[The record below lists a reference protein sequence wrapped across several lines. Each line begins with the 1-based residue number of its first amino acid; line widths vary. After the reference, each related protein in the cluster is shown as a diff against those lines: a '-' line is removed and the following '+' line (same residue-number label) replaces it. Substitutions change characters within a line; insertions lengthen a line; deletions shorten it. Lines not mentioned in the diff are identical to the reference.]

1 MINRIVK
8 MTFDP
13 ALINDFLEVF
23 HGSKDKIRQFDGCL
37 GMILLQ
43 DNQQNNVLFT
53 YSQWISEDHLNSYRH
68 SELFKTTWAN
78 TKNKFISKA
87 EAWSTTGID
96 VPIQ

>member
-23 HGSKDKIRQFDGCL
+23 HASKDKIRQFDGCL